1 MSSVWEEVKDD
12 EREKVKDFKKFKGKM
27 MERYLIEG
35 IKKILNP
42 KLDKYGYGYEIDDE
56 EEFEEESEE
65 EIKSVDEDISTLF
78 KEDDEKCGGCGH

>member
-35 IKKILNP
+35 FKNILNP
-42 KLDKYGYGYEIDDE
+42 KMDKYGYVYELEDE
-56 EEFEEESEE
+56 EDYKEESEE
-65 EIKSVDEDISTLF
+65 EEKSVDEDIGSLF
-78 KEDDEKCGGCGH
+78 KEEDEK

>member
-1 MSSVWEEVKDD
+1 
-12 EREKVKDFKKFKGKM
+12 
-27 MERYLIEG
+27 MERYLG

-78 KEDDEKCGGCGH
+78 KEDDEK